1 MSVQCI
7 QNTGLI
13 VSNSCHYWA
22 IYLGILF
29 CFCMSIYMYIKL
41 WLSIRISKK
50 KKNLK
55 KTENVQIKFQ
65 FLTPFKLYKL
75 LLKLHV

>member
-22 IYLGILF
+22 IYLGIYIVLLL
-29 CFCMSIYMYIKL
+29 CVYIYIYQP
-41 WLSIRISKK
+41 
-50 KKNLK
+50 LK

-65 FLTPFKLYKL
+65 FLTPFKLYKSL
-75 LLKLHV
+75 IKLGT